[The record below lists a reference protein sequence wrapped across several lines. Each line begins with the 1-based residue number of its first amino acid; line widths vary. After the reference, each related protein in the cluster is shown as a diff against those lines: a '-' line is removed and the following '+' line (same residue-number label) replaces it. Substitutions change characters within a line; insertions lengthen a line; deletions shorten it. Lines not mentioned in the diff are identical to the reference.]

1 MAPEL
6 IERKRYS
13 EKVDIWSLGVITYQ
27 LLSGVTPFDG
37 RNIKDINKN
46 IVQKKLMFVEKE
58 WKKVSQNPKDFI
70 SKCLDRD

>member
-13 EKVDIWSLGVITYQ
+13 EKVDVWSLGVITYQ
-27 LLSGVTPFDG
+27 LLCGVTPFDG

-46 IVQKKLMFVEKE
+46 IVQKKPSFQEKE
-58 WKKVSQNPKDFI
+58 WKKVS
-70 SKCLDRD
+70 